1 MKKLAALAAAL
12 ALAGC
17 STIEGERTSPSTLI
31 PPKQLNISPSFMP
44 SAEGITAAAIAF
56 WIIDPLAPNWKVKV
70 VEDGENRYFLSATM
84 KKFITGGEGEVGPV
98 LRRAAEKLRREK
110 GFGAYVVLEHS
121 EGIESHVLVAQRVAT
136 QLIELR

>member
-1 MKKLAALAAAL
+1 
-12 ALAGC
+12 
-17 STIEGERTSPSTLI
+17 
-31 PPKQLNISPSFMP
+31 
-44 SAEGITAAAIAF
+44 
-56 WIIDPLAPNWKVKV
+56 
-70 VEDGENRYFLSATM
+70 
-84 KKFITGGEGEVGPV
+84 V